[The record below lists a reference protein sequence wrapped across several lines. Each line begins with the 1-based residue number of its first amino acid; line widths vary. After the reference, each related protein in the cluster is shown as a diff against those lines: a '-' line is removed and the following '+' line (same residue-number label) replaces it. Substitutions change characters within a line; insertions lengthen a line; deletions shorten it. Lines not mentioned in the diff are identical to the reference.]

1 MVLCLRSAWSLSL
14 PEKSS
19 PALRA
24 HPLCPYPVHPRP
36 QEKCSCPHHTI
47 KEASIYCPCP
57 RNSRGSACSRL
68 VSMLKSQLLSER
80 GRQQAWRPR
89 WPISG
94 ACPNS
99 LASCSLC
106 AGSWRSGCHSSS
118 SQCLQVSAQTPVGTG
133 QAPGGMGQARRC
145 LFSHSFLHQQ
155 IHALVLFSTVTLI
168 NVPALSWECCL
179 QNKQRF
185 MDVAMLPP
193 MPNPGTPHTPR
204 SRAEHHLQ
212 APWFSYTLK

>member
-1 MVLCLRSAWSLSL
+1 MWMLFCKAMTCLIF
-14 PEKSS
+14 SS
-19 PALRA
+19 FSYSIEDGGGSGMGRWQGWALTLA
-24 HPLCPYPVHPRP
+24 
-36 QEKCSCPHHTI
+36 
-47 KEASIYCPCP
+47 ASPT
-57 RNSRGSACSRL
+57 L
-68 VSMLKSQLLSER
+68 ETSE
-80 GRQQAWRPR
+80 
-89 WPISG
+89 SY
-94 ACPNS
+94 
-99 LASCSLC
+99 
-106 AGSWRSGCHSSS
+106 

-168 NVPALSWECCL
+168 NVPAVSWECCL

-204 SRAEHHLQ
+204 SGAEHHLQ

>member
-118 SQCLQVSAQTPVGTG
+118 SQCQLLPSPFCWSFLPSRPRK
-133 QAPGGMGQARRC
+133 PGVPGALSLG
-145 LFSHSFLHQQ
+145 LFSAFLPSLGDSILSHSLNA
-155 IHALVLFSTVTLI
+155 IT
-168 NVPALSWECCL
+168 C
-179 QNKQRF
+179 R
-185 MDVAMLPP
+185 
-193 MPNPGTPHTPR
+193 
-204 SRAEHHLQ
+204 
-212 APWFSYTLK
+212 